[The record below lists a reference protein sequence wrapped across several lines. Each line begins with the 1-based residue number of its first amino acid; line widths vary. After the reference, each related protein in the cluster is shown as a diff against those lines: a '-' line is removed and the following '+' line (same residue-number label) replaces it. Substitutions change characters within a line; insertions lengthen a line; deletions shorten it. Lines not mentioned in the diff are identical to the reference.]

1 MKEFTAE
8 YRKMITEKYP
18 WIAVHDNY
26 YKDAQDAI
34 WAEYMPQGWW
44 WSFGE
49 QMCEELDQL
58 IHKYDME
65 EFYYISQVKE
75 KYGELR
81 WYDEG
86 FATEGWDE
94 YCEWLKKYENMSW
107 ETCAICGEPATYT
120 EVGWVLPVCEHC
132 KSDKAR
138 KREVE

>member
-1 MKEFTAE
+1 MKEFTQE
-8 YRKMITEKYP
+8 YRQNLIQKYP

-26 YKDAQDAI
+26 YKDAKDAI

-58 IHKYDME
+58 IHKYNME
-65 EFYYISQVKE
+65 EFYFITQVKE
-75 KYGELR
+75 KFGELR

-94 YCEWLKKYENMSW
+94 YNEWLSKYESLSW
-107 ETCAICGEPATYT
+107 NTCAICGEPATYT
-120 EVGWVLPVCEHC
+120 ESPWVLPVCEHC

-138 KREVE
+138 KRE

>member
-1 MKEFTAE
+1 MKEFTQE
-8 YRKMITEKYP
+8 YRQEMTNKYP
-18 WIAVHDNY
+18 WLALHDARTKNPM
-26 YKDAQDAI
+26 DAI

-58 IHKYDME
+58 IHKYNME
-65 EFYYISQVKE
+65 DFYYICQVKE

-86 FATEGWDE
+86 FSSDGWDE

-132 KSDKAR
+132 KTESAK
-138 KREVE
+138 KREDN